1 MGFTSL
7 VFIDESCAKTNM
19 TRLYGRACQGERCL
33 GHAPHGHWNAT
44 TMIGALRLNGENPTL
59 ILNDAMDT
67 LGFNEYIFQVLIP
80 ALQRGDKVIWDN
92 LPTHH
97 SALARAAIEAVGAEI
112 LPLPPYSPDL
122 NPIEKMWSKVK
133 SLLRSTQA
141 RTQDELYEAIAF
153 ALKSVTAEDA
163 KGWFQAC
170 GYVAVQS

>member
-1 MGFTSL
+1 
-7 VFIDESCAKTNM
+7 
-19 TRLYGRACQGERCL
+19 
-33 GHAPHGHWNAT
+33 
-44 TMIGALRLNGENPTL
+44 MIGALRLNGENPTL